1 MIKMMR
7 VDDRLIHGQVA
18 VMWSKELGIQR
29 IIVASD
35 QIAANA
41 IQVNALKMAAP
52 AGVKAAILP
61 IDKAVE
67 ILTDPRAS
75 QMKILV
81 ISNNPEDLLKVA
93 GKIEEKPDLNVANY
107 GRIGGGALSSK
118 TKISESV
125 YVTDHDVTVLE
136 RINSLGLTI
145 IHQPLPGD
153 PRQDFMKLLGG
164 HKSC

>member
-35 QIAANA
+35 TIAAND
-41 IQVNALKMAAP
+41 IQVSALKMAAP

-67 ILTDPRAS
+67 ILSDPRA
-75 QMKILV
+75 QEMKILV

-93 GKIEEKPDLNVANY
+93 EKIEERPVLNVANY

-125 YVTDHDVTVLE
+125 YVTDHDRDVLE
-136 RINSLGLTI
+136 KIHALGIEI
-145 IHQPLPGD
+145 IHQPLPSDG
-153 PRQDFMKLLGG
+153 RQDFMKLLGG
-164 HKSC
+164 K